1 VCDWRSGSTV
11 SQVGFGVPLRETLPM
26 TGTDVLTL
34 LALVALVLLAALL
47 GAAEAALLRV
57 PRVRIEVRAS
67 EGERSAERVLPLVDD
82 LPRVLNTILLVVL
95 LVQIAAATLAA
106 ALASRHFG
114 NLGVTITSILLTVV
128 LFVYAESIPKTFAV
142 HHPARVAELTAA
154 PVRLLVTLLRPIV
167 SALVWFADLQVPG
180 SGIATTSAVSEQELV
195 RLAADAA
202 EAGRIEPTDLDL
214 IERAFALGDLQV
226 GSIIVPRTEVVA
238 VPAEATMAEAL
249 RVATKSGH
257 RRLPVY
263 EGDLD
268 SVIGIVRLRDLATGA
283 MTDPERPARTVSR
296 RELLIPESR
305 RVVDLLDDM
314 QRTGM
319 HFAVVVDEHGGTE
332 GVVTIEDVVARL
344 VGSIAETEDR
354 EPSVDAIGPRTWRV
368 DGGFDISD
376 LERIVGRE
384 LPDGDWTTVAGLV
397 IGTVGRI
404 PERGE
409 VLEIGDVRFE
419 VVDARPQ
426 QVVALEVTDI
436 GPDG

>member
-1 VCDWRSGSTV
+1 MR
-11 SQVGFGVPLRETLPM
+11 QTLAM
-26 TGTDVLTL
+26 AGADVVTL
-34 LALVALVLLAALL
+34 LALLALVVLAAIL

-57 PRVRIEVRAS
+57 PRVRIEVRAG
-67 EGERSAERVLPLVDD
+67 EGERAAQRVLPLIDD

-106 ALASRHFG
+106 ALASRHF
-114 NLGVTITSILLTVV
+114 NSLGITITSIALTVV
-128 LFVYAESIPKTFAV
+128 LFVYAESIPKTYAV

-154 PVRLLVTLLRPIV
+154 PVRLVVAVLHPVV

-180 SGIATTSAVSEQELV
+180 AGLASPAAVSEEELV
-195 RLAADAA
+195 RLAANAA

-238 VPAEATMAEAL
+238 VPADATMAEAL
-249 RVATKSGH
+249 RVATKAGH

-263 EGDLD
+263 DGDLD
-268 SVIGIVRLRDLATGA
+268 TVIGIVRLRDLAA
-283 MTDPERPARTVSR
+283 AALTDPERPARTVSQ
-296 RELLIPESR
+296 RELLVPESR

-314 QRTGM
+314 QRSGM

-344 VGSIAETEDR
+344 VGSIAEPEHR
-354 EPSVDAIGPRTWRV
+354 VPSITAIAPGAWRV
-368 DGGFDISD
+368 DGGLDIGD
-376 LERIVGRE
+376 LERTVGVA
-384 LPDGDWTTVAGLV
+384 LPAGTWSTVAGLV
-397 IGTVGRI
+397 VGTAGRI

-409 VLEIGDVRFE
+409 VFEIGDLRFE

-426 QVVALEVTDI
+426 QVVALEVEQVDR
-436 GPDG
+436 GG

>member
-1 VCDWRSGSTV
+1 
-11 SQVGFGVPLRETLPM
+11 M
-26 TGTDVLTL
+26 TGADVLTL

-67 EGERSAERVLPLVDD
+67 EGERSAEGVLPLIDD

-95 LVQIAAATLAA
+95 LVQVAAATLAA

-114 NLGVTITSILLTVV
+114 NLGITITSIALTVV

-142 HHPARVAELTAA
+142 HHPARVAELTAP
-154 PVRLLVTLLRPIV
+154 PVRLLMSSLRPIV

-180 SGIATTSAVSEQELV
+180 SGLATPSAVSEEELV

-226 GSIIVPRTEVVA
+226 GSIIVPRTEVIA

-249 RVATKSGH
+249 RVATESGH

-263 EGDLD
+263 EHDLD
-268 SVIGIVRLRDLATGA
+268 TVIGVVRLRDLASGA
-283 MTDPERPARTVSR
+283 MTDPDRPARTVSR
-296 RELLIPESR
+296 RELLVPESR

-314 QRTGM
+314 QRTGL

-344 VGSIAETEDR
+344 VGSIAEREGR
-354 EPSVDAIGPRTWRV
+354 EPSIDAIGPRVWRV
-368 DGGFDISD
+368 DAALDIGD
-376 LERIVGRE
+376 LERIVASE
-384 LPDGDWTTVAGLV
+384 LPTGDWTTVAGLV
-397 IGTVGRI
+397 TGATGRI
-404 PERGE
+404 PETGE
-409 VLEIGDVRFE
+409 VVEIGDLRFT
-419 VVDARPQ
+419 VVEARPQ
-426 QVVALEVTDI
+426 QVVALEVEDV
-436 GPDG
+436 GPNR